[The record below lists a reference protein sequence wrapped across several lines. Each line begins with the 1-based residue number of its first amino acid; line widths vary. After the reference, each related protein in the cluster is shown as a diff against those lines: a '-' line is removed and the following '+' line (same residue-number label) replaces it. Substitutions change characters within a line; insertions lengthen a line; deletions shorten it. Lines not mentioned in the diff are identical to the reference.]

1 MSFQIANNNTFT
13 MAPTSPNPYV
23 SRKLNN
29 MDQAQV
35 MKRER
40 EDWERMYHKTLKG
53 LEAMIDVQRVIK
65 DIKKLAEEAGTT
77 VAEMEGTILMAS
89 IDNRIT
95 NAMNITQIAEDLHY
109 LIQSDMDDRAFQI
122 QRRLADELDRYKG
135 KGNRYVEENI
145 QEIQDLYIKEEN
157 KGEGGMVEDKEV
169 ILVKPYEVSTATLS
183 SSTSFITDEVEN
195 LLKYM
200 KFVRTPSQTRI
211 FKPLPHYQSLKSRGE
226 QDLAFWKEVAMVF
239 VERKHNT
246 DTARNRFQIHM
257 FQGGPPHEPYFIAI
271 NNKDQVIIGPSKK
284 IVAMHVVGEL
294 EVLV

>member
-1 MSFQIANNNTFT
+1 
-13 MAPTSPNPYV
+13 
-23 SRKLNN
+23 

-53 LEAMIDVQRVIK
+53 LEVMINIQRVMK
-65 DIKKLAEEAGTT
+65 DMKKLAEEAGTT

-89 IDNRIT
+89 IDNRTT
-95 NAMNITQIAEDLHY
+95 NAMNITQMAEDLCY
-109 LIQSDMDDRAFQI
+109 LIQSNMDDRAFQI

-135 KGNRYVEENI
+135 KDNRYIEENI
-145 QEIQDLYIKEEN
+145 QEIQELYIKEEN
-157 KGEGGMVEDKEV
+157 RGEGGVVEDEEV
-169 ILVKPYEVSTATLS
+169 ILVKPYEVSMTTSS
-183 SSTSFITDEVEN
+183 SSTSFITDKVEN

-226 QDLAFWKEVAMVF
+226 QDPAFWKEVATAF

-246 DTARNRFQIHM
+246 DITRNGFQIHM
-257 FQGGPPHEPYFIAI
+257 FQGGPPHEPYFMTID
-271 NNKDQVIIGPSKK
+271 NKDQVIIGPSKK
-284 IVAMHVVGEL
+284 IVAIHVVGEL
-294 EVLV
+294 EDL